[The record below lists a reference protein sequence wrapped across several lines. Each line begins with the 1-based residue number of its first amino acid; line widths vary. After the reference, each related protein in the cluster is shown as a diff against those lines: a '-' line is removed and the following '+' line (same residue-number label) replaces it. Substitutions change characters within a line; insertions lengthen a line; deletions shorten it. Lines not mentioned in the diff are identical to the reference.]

1 MSFSVNKWLCSGRVF
16 SLTQYNCWHF
26 LRDVWLDVTGR
37 DLGDR
42 VPASVN
48 GYRQRFEHGAA
59 FEHERIDDP
68 VSPCIA
74 YFPKAR
80 KATPHIGMYWRGKI
94 IHLDRAGVMNERPEA
109 MCARMGPVEYYL

>member
-1 MSFSVNKWLCSGRVF
+1 MSFSVDKWIASARPFHLS
-16 SLTQYNCWHF
+16 QYNCWHF
-26 LRDVWLDVTGR
+26 LRDAWLDATGF

-42 VPASVN
+42 VPANAS
-48 GYRQRFEHGAA
+48 GYRERFERGASQ
-59 FEHERIDDP
+59 EHKRISEP

-94 IHLDRAGVMNERPEA
+94 LHLDRIGALYEKPSA
-109 MCARMGPVEYYL
+109 MTARMGPVEYYL